1 MEVIDMLDEREYLN
15 KRKDYT
21 GWNDRAE
28 AADELVEDTAAEY
41 ARQERLEELA
51 AWNAAAPEESKEE
64 KEPKTMR
71 QMNLQQK
78 GFPCFTG
85 KVKAPPKWNLWP
97 NPETALS
104 PLM

>member
-28 AADELVEDTAAEY
+28 AADELVKDTAAEY
-41 ARQERLEELA
+41 ARQESLEELA

-71 QMNLQQK
+71 HQSRSDTDYLLHQPNLTSMRS
-78 GFPCFTG
+78 GCF
-85 KVKAPPKWNLWP
+85 
-97 NPETALS
+97 
-104 PLM
+104 